1 MIQIIPA
8 ITIKEGKVV
17 KWERGNAGKEHVYE
31 GSPLDVARRF
41 EDTGLEVLHL
51 VDLEGSMKGS
61 PKNYHICEMLAGHTT
76 LKIDF
81 TGGIHTDGDI
91 TQAFEYGASYI
102 TVASAALL
110 NKSLFS
116 NWVISYGREKITLG
130 ADTLNGFIMIKGWQ
144 KSTDVNLFEHI
155 RHYYNHGLKYVK
167 TTDVSRDGV
176 MEGPAFDLYANIQKE
191 FPNISILA
199 SGGVRSIDDI
209 KKLHDQG
216 IFAVIIGRALYEGK
230 LQLKEI
236 EGFLAQHK

>member
-8 ITIKEGKVV
+8 ITIKKGNVV
-17 KWERGNAGKEHVYE
+17 KWEKGDAGKEHIYE
-31 GSPLDVARRF
+31 GSPLDVAKRF
-41 EDTGLEVLHL
+41 EDAGLEVIHL
-51 VDLEGSMKGS
+51 VDLEGSVKGS
-61 PKNYHICEMLAGHTT
+61 PKNFHICEMLAGHTK

-116 NWVISYGREKITLG
+116 TWVLSYGREKITLG
-130 ADTLNGFIMIKGWQ
+130 ADTLNGNIMIKGWQ
-144 KSTDVNLFEHI
+144 KTTDVNLFEHI
-155 RHYYNHGLKYVK
+155 RHFYDHGLKYVK
-167 TTDVSRDGV
+167 TTDVSRDGL
-176 MEGPAFDLYANIQKE
+176 MEGPAFELYEKIQKK

-209 KKLHDQG
+209 KKLQDQG
-216 IFAVIIGRALYEGK
+216 IFAVIISRALYEGK
-230 LQLKEI
+230 LQLSEI
-236 EGFLAQHK
+236 EKFMMQQK